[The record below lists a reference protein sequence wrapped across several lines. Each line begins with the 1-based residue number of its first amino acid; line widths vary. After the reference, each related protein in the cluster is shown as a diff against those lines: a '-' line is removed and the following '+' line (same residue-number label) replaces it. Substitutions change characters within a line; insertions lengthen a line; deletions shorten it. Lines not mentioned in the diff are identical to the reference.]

1 MRKEDE
7 MLQALMGVAREDAPK
22 VQNGLSAFADNVMNK
37 GLMPKDALGISDG
50 DSEHMYAQAYQ
61 LYNMG
66 KYRDARNV
74 FATLMILAP
83 TESKYLFGHAA
94 SSHMLKEYV
103 PAAKVY
109 VQQALIDT
117 KNPIPY
123 YHAADCY
130 LQLGDQMSALVALK
144 LVVKRSGSLA
154 EYSMIKER
162 AELTIKSLQNK
173 EKAEGLSDAPPD
185 LGKKE

>member
-7 MLQALMGVAREDAPK
+7 MLQALMGIAKEDAPK
-22 VQNGLSAFADNVMNK
+22 VQSGLTAFTDNILNK
-37 GLMPKDALGISDG
+37 GLMPKDALGISDS
-50 DSEHMYAQAYQ
+50 DAEHMYAQGYQ

-66 KYRDARNV
+66 KYKDARNI
-74 FATLMILAP
+74 FSTLMMIAP

-94 SSHMLKEYV
+94 CSHMLKQY
-103 PAAKVY
+103 PAAAKVY

-130 LQLGDQMSALVALK
+130 LELKDEMSALVALK
-144 LVVKRSGSLA
+144 LVVKRSGDSP
-154 EYSMIKER
+154 EYAMIKER
-162 AELTIKSLQNK
+162 SQLTIESLQKK
-173 EKAEGLSDAPPD
+173 EKSEGLGDNTPT
-185 LGKKE
+185 LEQ